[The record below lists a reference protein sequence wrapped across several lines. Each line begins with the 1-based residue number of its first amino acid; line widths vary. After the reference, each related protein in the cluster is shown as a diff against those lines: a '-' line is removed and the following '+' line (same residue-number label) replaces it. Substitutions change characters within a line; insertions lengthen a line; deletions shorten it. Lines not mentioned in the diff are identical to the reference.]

1 MGFEELL
8 EQVGGFGPFQ
18 LRNVALLALPRVL
31 LPLHFLLPIFLA
43 AVPAHRCALPGAPAN
58 FSHQDVW
65 LEAHLPREPDG
76 TLSSCLRFA
85 YPQALPN
92 TTLGEERQSRGEL
105 EDEPATVPCS
115 QGWEYDHS
123 EFSSTIATE
132 SQVGIYIIHLEV
144 ECRWRQSPWEAAGRG
159 LPWEEAEAAGLGRD
173 KVSYSPSWRESLGGL
188 LSGMEWDLVCEQK
201 GLNRAASTFFFA
213 GVLVGAVAFG
223 YLSDRFGRRR
233 LLLVAYVSTLVLGL
247 ASAASVSYV
256 MFAIT
261 RTLTGSALA
270 GFTIIVMPLGEAELE
285 WLDVEHRTVAG
296 VLSSTFWTGG
306 VMLLALV
313 GYLIRDWRWLLL
325 AVTLPCAP
333 GILSLWWVPES
344 ARWLLTQGHVKEAHR
359 YLLHCARLNG
369 RPVCEDSFS
378 QEAVSKV
385 AAGERVVR
393 RPSYLDL
400 FRTPRLRHISLC
412 CVVVWFGVNF
422 SYYGLSLDVSG
433 LGLNV
438 YQTQLLFGAVELPSK
453 LLVYLSVR
461 YAGRRLT
468 QAGTLLGTALAFGT
482 RLLVSSDMKSW
493 STVLA
498 VMGKAFSEAAFTT
511 AYLFTSELYPTVL
524 RQTGMGLTA
533 LVGRLGGSL
542 APLAALLDGVWL
554 SLPKL
559 TYGGIALLAAGTALL
574 LPETRQ
580 AQLPET
586 IQDVERKSA
595 PTSLQEEEMPMKQVQ
610 N

>member
-1 MGFEELL
+1 MRFEELL

-18 LRNVALLALPRVL
+18 LCNVALLALPRVL
-31 LPLHFLLPIFLA
+31 LPMHFLLPVFLA
-43 AVPAHRCALPGAPAN
+43 AVPAHRCALPGAPSN
-58 FSHQDVW
+58 FSHQDAW

-76 TLSSCLRFA
+76 TLSSCLYFTHS
-85 YPQALPN
+85 QALPN
-92 TTLGEERQSRGEL
+92 TTFWGADQSPGQLEGEPST
-105 EDEPATVPCS
+105 APCP
-115 QGWEYDHS
+115 QGWDYDRS
-123 EFSSTIATE
+123 EFSSTIVT
-132 SQVGIYIIHLEV
+132 
-144 ECRWRQSPWEAAGRG
+144 
-159 LPWEEAEAAGLGRD
+159 
-173 KVSYSPSWRESLGGL
+173 
-188 LSGMEWDLVCEQK
+188 EWDLVCEQK
-201 GLNRAASTFFFA
+201 GLNKATSTFFFA

-233 LLLVAYVSTLVLGL
+233 LLLVAYVSSLVLGL
-247 ASAASVSYV
+247 ASAASVSYI
-256 MFAIT
+256 MFVIT
-261 RTLTGSALA
+261 RTLTGAALA
-270 GFTIIVMPLGEAELE
+270 GFTIIVMPLEME
-285 WLDVEHRTVAG
+285 WLDVGHRTVAG
-296 VLSSTFWTGG
+296 VLSGTFWTVG

-344 ARWLLTQGHVKEAHR
+344 ARWLLTQGRVEEAHR
-359 YLLHCARLNG
+359 YLLRCARLNG
-369 RPVCEDSFS
+369 QLVGEDGLSR
-378 QEAVSKV
+378 EALNKV
-385 AAGERVVR
+385 ATRERVVQ

-412 CVVVWFGVNF
+412 CMVMWFGVNF

-453 LLVYLSVR
+453 LLVYLLVR
-461 YAGRRLT
+461 HMGRRLT
-468 QAGTLLGTALAFGT
+468 QAGMLLGTALALGIS
-482 RLLVSSDMKSW
+482 LLVPSEMGTGSIA
-493 STVLA
+493 LA
-498 VMGKAFSEAAFTT
+498 VIGKGFSEAAFTT

-524 RQTGMGLTA
+524 RQTGMGLTS

-559 TYGGIALLAAGTALL
+559 TYGGIALLAACTALL

-586 IQDVERKSA
+586 IQDVERSA
-595 PTSLQEEEMPMKQVQ
+595 PSSLQEEETPMKQVQ
-610 N
+610 D

>member
-1 MGFEELL
+1 MAFEELL
-8 EQVGGFGPFQ
+8 EEVGGFGPFQ
-18 LRNVALLALPRVL
+18 LRNVALLALPRVM
-31 LPLHFLLPIFLA
+31 LPMHFLLPIFLA

-58 FSHQDVW
+58 LSHQDTW

-76 TLSSCLRFA
+76 RLSSCLRFTH
-85 YPQALPN
+85 PQALPN
-92 TTLGEERQSRGEL
+92 TTLWGAGQSPGEQLEGE
-105 EDEPATVPCS
+105 PSTVPCP
-115 QGWEYDHS
+115 QGWEYDRS

-132 SQVGIYIIHLEV
+132 APPCL
-144 ECRWRQSPWEAAGRG
+144 
-159 LPWEEAEAAGLGRD
+159 
-173 KVSYSPSWRESLGGL
+173 SLQ
-188 LSGMEWDLVCEQK
+188 WDLVCEQK
-201 GLNRAASTFFFA
+201 GLNRATSTFFFG
-213 GVLVGAVAFG
+213 GVLVGAVAYG

-233 LLLVAYVSTLVLGL
+233 LLLVAYVSSLVLGL
-247 ASAASVSYV
+247 ASAASISYT

-261 RTLTGSALA
+261 RTLTGTALA
-270 GFTIIVMPLGEAELE
+270 GFTIIVMPLELE
-285 WLDVEHRTVAG
+285 WLDVRHRTVAG

-344 ARWLLTQGHVKEAHR
+344 ARWLLTQGRVEEAHR
-359 YLLHCARLNG
+359 YLLRCARLNG
-369 RPVCEDSFS
+369 QPVGEDGLSR
-378 QEAVSKV
+378 EALNKV
-385 AAGERVVR
+385 AAAERVVR

-412 CVVVWFGVNF
+412 CMVVWFGVNF
-422 SYYGLSLDVSG
+422 SYYGVSLDVSG

-461 YAGRRLT
+461 HAGRRLT
-468 QAGTLLGTALAFGT
+468 LAGTLLGAALALAF
-482 RLLVSSDMKSW
+482 RLLLSSEMKYW
-493 STVLA
+493 STALA
-498 VMGKAFSEAAFTT
+498 VMGKGFSEAAFTT

-542 APLAALLDGVWL
+542 APVAALLDGVWL

-559 TYGGIALLAAGTALL
+559 AYGGIALLAACTALL
-574 LPETRQ
+574 LPETKQ

-595 PTSLQEEEMPMKQVQ
+595 PSSPQEEEMPMKQVQ
-610 N
+610 D

>member
-1 MGFEELL
+1 MRFEELL
-8 EQVGGFGPFQ
+8 DQVGGFGPFQ
-18 LRNVALLALPRVL
+18 LWNVALLALPRVL
-31 LPLHFLLPIFLA
+31 LPMHFLLPIFLA

-58 FSHQDVW
+58 LSPQDAW

-76 TLSSCLRFA
+76 TLSSCLYFTHS
-85 YPQALPN
+85 QALPN
-92 TTLGEERQSRGEL
+92 TTFWGAGQSPGQLEGEPST
-105 EDEPATVPCS
+105 APCP
-115 QGWEYDHS
+115 QGWDYDRS

-132 SQVGIYIIHLEV
+132 
-144 ECRWRQSPWEAAGRG
+144 WN
-159 LPWEEAEAAGLGRD
+159 
-173 KVSYSPSWRESLGGL
+173 
-188 LSGMEWDLVCEQK
+188 LVCEQK
-201 GLNRAASTFFFA
+201 GLNKATSTFFFA

-233 LLLVAYVSTLVLGL
+233 LLLVAYVGSLGLGL
-247 ASAASVSYV
+247 ASAASVSYI

-261 RTLTGSALA
+261 RTLTGAALA
-270 GFTIIVMPLGEAELE
+270 GFTIIVMPL
-285 WLDVEHRTVAG
+285 V
-296 VLSSTFWTGG
+296 G

-333 GILSLWWVPES
+333 GILSLRWVPES
-344 ARWLLTQGHVKEAHR
+344 ARWLLTQGRVEEAHR
-359 YLLHCARLNG
+359 YLLRCARLNG
-369 RPVCEDSFS
+369 RPVGEDGLS
-378 QEAVSKV
+378 QEALNKV
-385 AAGERVVR
+385 ATQERVVQ

-412 CVVVWFGVNF
+412 CMVVWFGVNF

-453 LLVYLSVR
+453 LLVYLLVR
-461 YAGRRLT
+461 HAGRRLT
-468 QAGTLLGTALAFGT
+468 QAGTLLGTALALGVS
-482 RLLVSSDMKSW
+482 LLVTSETGAW
-493 STVLA
+493 RTALA
-498 VMGKAFSEAAFTT
+498 VIGKGFSEAAFTT

-524 RQTGMGLTA
+524 RQTGMGLTS

-542 APLAALLDGVWL
+542 APLAALLDGIWL

-559 TYGGIALLAAGTALL
+559 AYGGIALLAACTALL

-586 IQDVERKSA
+586 IQDVERRSA
-595 PTSLQEEEMPMKQVQ
+595 PPRLQEEEMPMKQVQ
-610 N
+610 D

>member
-1 MGFEELL
+1 MEVPEWHSWPQKSPGSGEEELVPAGEGL
-8 EQVGGFGPFQ
+8 MFIGGPFLPVLAVGFGVWAERPEQ
-18 LRNVALLALPRVL
+18 SCV
-31 LPLHFLLPIFLA
+31 HFLL
-43 AVPAHRCALPGAPAN
+43 HRCAGGGCSLWI
-58 FSHQDVW
+58 SV
-65 LEAHLPREPDG
+65 
-76 TLSSCLRFA
+76 
-85 YPQALPN
+85 
-92 TTLGEERQSRGEL
+92 RQ
-105 EDEPATVPCS
+105 V
-115 QGWEYDHS
+115 
-123 EFSSTIATE
+123 
-132 SQVGIYIIHLEV
+132 
-144 ECRWRQSPWEAAGRG
+144 
-159 LPWEEAEAAGLGRD
+159 
-173 KVSYSPSWRESLGGL
+173 
-188 LSGMEWDLVCEQK
+188 
-201 GLNRAASTFFFA
+201 
-213 GVLVGAVAFG
+213 
-223 YLSDRFGRRR
+223 RFGRRR

-270 GFTIIVMPLGEAELE
+270 GFTIIVMPLELE

-344 ARWLLTQGHVKEAHR
+344 ARWLLTQGGVEEAHR

-369 RPVCEDSFS
+369 RPVGEDNLS

-385 AAGERVVR
+385 AARERVVR

-400 FRTPRLRHISLC
+400 FRTQQLRHISLC
-412 CVVVWFGVNF
+412 CMVVWFGVNF

-433 LGLNV
+433 LGLNI
-438 YQTQLLFGAVELPSK
+438 YQTQLLFGMVELPSK

-461 YAGRRLT
+461 HAGRRLT
-468 QAGTLLGTALAFGT
+468 QAGTLLGTSLALGT
-482 RLLVSSDMKSW
+482 RLLMSSDMKSW
-493 STVLA
+493 STTLA
-498 VMGKAFSEAAFTT
+498 VIGKAFSEAAFTT

-542 APLAALLDGVWL
+542 APLVALLDGVWL
-554 SLPKL
+554 LLPKL
-559 TYGGIALLAAGTALL
+559 VYGGIALLAACTALL

-586 IQDVERKSA
+586 IQDVERKRA

>member
-58 FSHQDVW
+58 FSHQDAW

-76 TLSSCLRFA
+76 MLSSCLHFA

-115 QGWEYDHS
+115 QGWEYDRS

-132 SQVGIYIIHLEV
+132 SQ
-144 ECRWRQSPWEAAGRG
+144 
-159 LPWEEAEAAGLGRD
+159 
-173 KVSYSPSWRESLGGL
+173 
-188 LSGMEWDLVCEQK
+188 WDLVCEQK

-270 GFTIIVMPLGEAELE
+270 GFTIIVMPLELE

-511 AYLFTSELYPTVL
+511 TYLFTSELYPTVL

-580 AQLPET
+580 EQLPET

>member
-132 SQVGIYIIHLEV
+132 EV
-144 ECRWRQSPWEAAGRG
+144 PFC
-159 LPWEEAEAAGLGRD
+159 L
-173 KVSYSPSWRESLGGL
+173 SLQ
-188 LSGMEWDLVCEQK
+188 WDLVCEQK

-270 GFTIIVMPLGEAELE
+270 GFTIIVMPLELE

>member
-1 MGFEELL
+1 MRFEELL
-8 EQVGGFGPFQ
+8 DQVGSFGPFQ
-18 LRNVALLALPRVL
+18 LWNVALLALPRVL
-31 LPLHFLLPIFLA
+31 LPMHFLLPVFLA

-58 FSHQDVW
+58 FSHQDAW
-65 LEAHLPREPDG
+65 LEAHLPQEPDG
-76 TLSSCLRFA
+76 TLSSCLYFTHS
-85 YPQALPN
+85 QALPN
-92 TTLGEERQSRGEL
+92 TTFWGAGQSPGQL
-105 EDEPATVPCS
+105 EDEPSTAPCP
-115 QGWEYDHS
+115 QGWDYDRS
-123 EFSSTIATE
+123 EFSSTIAT
-132 SQVGIYIIHLEV
+132 
-144 ECRWRQSPWEAAGRG
+144 
-159 LPWEEAEAAGLGRD
+159 
-173 KVSYSPSWRESLGGL
+173 
-188 LSGMEWDLVCEQK
+188 EWDLVCEQK
-201 GLNRAASTFFFA
+201 GLNKATSTFFFA

-233 LLLVAYVSTLVLGL
+233 LLLVAYVSSLVLGL

-256 MFAIT
+256 MFVIT
-261 RTLTGSALA
+261 RTLTGAALA
-270 GFTIIVMPLGEAELE
+270 GFTIIVMPLEME
-285 WLDVEHRTVAG
+285 WLDVGHRTVAG
-296 VLSSTFWTGG
+296 VLSGTFWTVG

-344 ARWLLTQGHVKEAHR
+344 ARWLLTQGRVEEAHR
-359 YLLHCARLNG
+359 YLLRCARLNG
-369 RPVCEDSFS
+369 RPMGEDSLS
-378 QEAVSKV
+378 REALNKV
-385 AAGERVVR
+385 ATRERVVQ

-400 FRTPRLRHISLC
+400 LRTPRLRHISLC
-412 CVVVWFGVNF
+412 CMVMWFGVNF

-453 LLVYLSVR
+453 LLVYLFVHH
-461 YAGRRLT
+461 AGRRLT
-468 QAGTLLGTALAFGT
+468 QAGALLGTALALGIS
-482 RLLVSSDMKSW
+482 LLVTSEMGAW
-493 STVLA
+493 STALA
-498 VMGKAFSEAAFTT
+498 VTGKGFSEAAFTT

-524 RQTGMGLTA
+524 RQTGMGLTS

-559 TYGGIALLAAGTALL
+559 AYGGIALLAACTALL

-586 IQDVERKSA
+586 IQDVERRCVHRTVS
-595 PTSLQEEEMPMKQVQ
+595 V
-610 N
+610 

>member
-1 MGFEELL
+1 MSFEELL

-58 FSHQDVW
+58 FSHQDAW
-65 LEAHLPREPDG
+65 LGAYIPREPDG

-123 EFSSTIATE
+123 EFSSTTATE
-132 SQVGIYIIHLEV
+132 SQ
-144 ECRWRQSPWEAAGRG
+144 
-159 LPWEEAEAAGLGRD
+159 
-173 KVSYSPSWRESLGGL
+173 
-188 LSGMEWDLVCEQK
+188 WDLVCEQK

-270 GFTIIVMPLGEAELE
+270 GFTIIVMPLELE

-344 ARWLLTQGHVKEAHR
+344 ARWLLTQGRVKEAHR

-369 RPVCEDSFS
+369 RPVCEDSLS

-385 AAGERVVR
+385 AAEERVVR

-438 YQTQLLFGAVELPSK
+438 YQTQLLFGAVELPFK

-461 YAGRRLT
+461 HAGRRLT
-468 QAGTLLGTALAFGT
+468 QAGTLLGTALALGT

-498 VMGKAFSEAAFTT
+498 VMGKGFSEAAFTT
-511 AYLFTSELYPTVL
+511 VYLFTSELYPTVL

-559 TYGGIALLAAGTALL
+559 AYGGIALLAAGTALL

>member
-8 EQVGGFGPFQ
+8 HQVGGFGPFQ

-31 LPLHFLLPIFLA
+31 MPLHFLLPVFLA
-43 AVPAHRCALPGAPAN
+43 AVPAHRCALPGAPDN
-58 FSHQDVW
+58 FSHQDEW
-65 LEAHLPREPDG
+65 LEAYLPRESNG
-76 TLSSCLRFA
+76 TLSSCLRFTH
-85 YPQALPN
+85 PHPLFN
-92 TTLGEERQSRGEL
+92 TTLVGGRHSPEEL
-105 EDEPATVPCS
+105 EGVSPTVACP
-115 QGWEYDHS
+115 QGWEYDRS
-123 EFSSTIATE
+123 QFSSTIVT
-132 SQVGIYIIHLEV
+132 
-144 ECRWRQSPWEAAGRG
+144 
-159 LPWEEAEAAGLGRD
+159 
-173 KVSYSPSWRESLGGL
+173 
-188 LSGMEWDLVCEQK
+188 EWDLVCEQK
-201 GLNRAASTFFFA
+201 GLNQVTSTFFFA

-247 ASAASVSYV
+247 ASAASISYT

-261 RTLTGSALA
+261 RTLTGTALA
-270 GFTIIVMPLGEAELE
+270 GFTIIVMPLELE
-285 WLDVEHRTVAG
+285 WLDVGHRTVAG

-306 VMLLALV
+306 VMLLALI

-333 GILSLWWVPES
+333 GIVSLWWVPES
-344 ARWLLTQGHVKEAHR
+344 ARWLLTQGRVEEAHR
-359 YLLHCARLNG
+359 YLLRCARLNG
-369 RPVCEDSFS
+369 RPMGEDGLSL
-378 QEAVSKV
+378 EALSKV
-385 AAGERVVR
+385 AAKERVVQK
-393 RPSYLDL
+393 PSYLDL

-412 CVVVWFGVNF
+412 CMVVWFGVNF

-438 YQTQLLFGAVELPSK
+438 YQTQLLFGAVELPAK

-461 YAGRRLT
+461 HAGRRLT
-468 QAGTLLGTALAFGT
+468 QAGTLLGSALALGIRILVPSEKGPWGT
-482 RLLVSSDMKSW
+482 I
-493 STVLA
+493 LA
-498 VMGKAFSEAAFTT
+498 VMGKGFSEAAFTT

-559 TYGGIALLAAGTALL
+559 TYGGITLLAACTALL

-580 AQLPET
+580 AHLPET
-586 IQDVERKSA
+586 IQDVETKR
-595 PTSLQEEEMPMKQVQ
+595 TSQQDL
-610 N
+610 

>member
-1 MGFEELL
+1 MSFEELL

-58 FSHQDVW
+58 FSHQDAW
-65 LEAHLPREPDG
+65 LEAYIPREPDG
-76 TLSSCLRFA
+76 TLSSCLHFA

-105 EDEPATVPCS
+105 EDESATVPCS

-123 EFSSTIATE
+123 EFSSTTAT
-132 SQVGIYIIHLEV
+132 
-144 ECRWRQSPWEAAGRG
+144 
-159 LPWEEAEAAGLGRD
+159 
-173 KVSYSPSWRESLGGL
+173 
-188 LSGMEWDLVCEQK
+188 EWDLVCEQK

-213 GVLVGAVAFG
+213 GVLVGAMAFG

-344 ARWLLTQGHVKEAHR
+344 ARWLLTQGRVKEAHR

-369 RPVCEDSFS
+369 RPVCEDSLS

-385 AAGERVVR
+385 AAEERVVR

-438 YQTQLLFGAVELPSK
+438 YQTQLLFGAVELPFK

-461 YAGRRLT
+461 HAGRRLT
-468 QAGTLLGTALAFGT
+468 QAGTLLGTALALGT

-498 VMGKAFSEAAFTT
+498 VMGKGFSEAAFTT
-511 AYLFTSELYPTVL
+511 VYLFTSELYPTVL

-559 TYGGIALLAAGTALL
+559 AYGGIALLAAGTALL

>member
-8 EQVGGFGPFQ
+8 DKVGGFGPFQ
-18 LRNVALLALPRVL
+18 LWNVALLALPRVL
-31 LPLHFLLPIFLA
+31 LPMHFLLPIFLA
-43 AVPAHRCALPGAPAN
+43 AVPAHRCALPGLPSN

-76 TLSSCLRFA
+76 RLSSCLRFTH
-85 YPQALPN
+85 PQALPN
-92 TTLGEERQSRGEL
+92 TTLWGGGQSTGEQLEGE
-105 EDEPATVPCS
+105 PSTVPCP

-132 SQVGIYIIHLEV
+132 
-144 ECRWRQSPWEAAGRG
+144 
-159 LPWEEAEAAGLGRD
+159 
-173 KVSYSPSWRESLGGL
+173 
-188 LSGMEWDLVCEQK
+188 WDLVCEQK
-201 GLNRAASTFFFA
+201 GLNRASSTFFFA

-233 LLLVAYVSTLVLGL
+233 LLLVAYVSALVLGL
-247 ASAASVSYV
+247 ASAASVSYT

-261 RTLTGSALA
+261 RTLTGTALA
-270 GFTIIVMPLGEAELE
+270 GFTIIVMPLELE
-285 WLDVEHRTVAG
+285 WLDVGHRTVAG

-325 AVTLPCAP
+325 TVTLPCAP

-344 ARWLLTQGHVKEAHR
+344 ARWLLTQGRVEEAHR
-359 YLLHCARLNG
+359 YLLRCARLNG
-369 RPVCEDSFS
+369 RPEGEDGLS
-378 QEAVSKV
+378 QEALSKV
-385 AAGERVVR
+385 AAAERVVQ

-412 CVVVWFGVNF
+412 CMVVWFGVNF

-461 YAGRRLT
+461 HAGRRLT
-468 QAGTLLGTALAFGT
+468 LAGTLLGAALSLGF
-482 RLLVSSDMKSW
+482 RLLVSSEMKSW
-493 STVLA
+493 STALA
-498 VMGKAFSEAAFTT
+498 VIGKGFSEAAFTT

-559 TYGGIALLAAGTALL
+559 TYGGIALLAACTALL
-574 LPETRQ
+574 LPETKH

-595 PTSLQEEEMPMKQVQ
+595 PSSLQEEEMPMKQVQ
-610 N
+610 D

>member
-1 MGFEELL
+1 MAFEELL
-8 EQVGGFGPFQ
+8 DQVGGFGPFQ

-43 AVPAHRCALPGAPAN
+43 AVPAHHCALPSAPAN
-58 FSHQDVW
+58 ISHQDAPGNISHQDMW

-76 TLSSCLRFA
+76 TLSSCLRFVHA
-85 YPQALPN
+85 RPLPN
-92 TTLGEERQSRGEL
+92 TTLGEEGHSHGEP
-105 EDEPATVPCS
+105 EGEPPTVPCP
-115 QGWEYDHS
+115 QGWEYDRS
-123 EFSSTIATE
+123 EFSSTIAT
-132 SQVGIYIIHLEV
+132 
-144 ECRWRQSPWEAAGRG
+144 
-159 LPWEEAEAAGLGRD
+159 
-173 KVSYSPSWRESLGGL
+173 
-188 LSGMEWDLVCEQK
+188 EWDLVCEQK
-201 GLNRAASTFFFA
+201 GLNRATSTFFFA

-233 LLLVAYVSTLVLGL
+233 LLLVAYVSTLVMGL
-247 ASAASVSYV
+247 VSAASVSYV
-256 MFAIT
+256 MFAVT
-261 RTLTGSALA
+261 RTLT
-270 GFTIIVMPLGEAELE
+270 ELE
-285 WLDVEHRTVAG
+285 WLDVGHRTVAG
-296 VLSSTFWTGG
+296 VLSSTFWTVG
-306 VMLLALV
+306 VILLALV

-344 ARWLLTQGHVKEAHR
+344 ARWLLTQGRVEEAHV
-359 YLLHCARLNG
+359 YLLRCARING
-369 RPVCEDSFS
+369 QPVGDNGLS
-378 QEAVSKV
+378 QERRGDPERAMCPAEDTKPSLMSQPHLLYQALNKV
-385 AAGERVVR
+385 AIGERVAHK
-393 RPSYLDL
+393 PSYLDL

-412 CVVVWFGVNF
+412 CMVVWFGVNF
-422 SYYGLSLDVSG
+422 SYYGLSLNVSG

-461 YAGRRLT
+461 HAGRRLT
-468 QAGTLLGTALAFGT
+468 QAGSLLGTAVTVGI
-482 RLLVSSDMKSW
+482 RLLVSSEMGSW
-493 STVLA
+493 STALA
-498 VMGKAFSEAAFTT
+498 VMGKGFSEAAFTT

-554 SLPKL
+554 PLPKL
-559 TYGGIALLAAGTALL
+559 TYGGIALLAACTALL

-580 AQLPET
+580 IQLPET
-586 IQDVERKSA
+586 IQDVERRSSFLPSA
-595 PTSLQEEEMPMKQVQ
+595 VSNLQEEEMPMKQVQ

>member
-1 MGFEELL
+1 MAFEELL
-8 EQVGGFGPFQ
+8 DKVGGFGPFQ
-18 LRNVALLALPRVL
+18 LWNVALLALPRVL
-31 LPLHFLLPIFLA
+31 LPMHFLLPIFLT

-58 FSHQDVW
+58 FSHQDAW

-76 TLSSCLRFA
+76 RFSSCLRFTHSR
-85 YPQALPN
+85 ALPN
-92 TTLGEERQSRGEL
+92 TTLWGLGQSPGEQLEGE
-105 EDEPATVPCS
+105 PSTVPCP

-132 SQVGIYIIHLEV
+132 
-144 ECRWRQSPWEAAGRG
+144 
-159 LPWEEAEAAGLGRD
+159 
-173 KVSYSPSWRESLGGL
+173 
-188 LSGMEWDLVCEQK
+188 WDLVCEQK
-201 GLNRAASTFFFA
+201 GLNRATSTFFFA

-233 LLLVAYVSTLVLGL
+233 LLLVAYVSALVLGL
-247 ASAASVSYV
+247 VSAASVSYT

-261 RTLTGSALA
+261 RTLTGTALA
-270 GFTIIVMPLGEAELE
+270 GFTIIVMPLELE
-285 WLDVEHRTVAG
+285 WLDVGHRTVAG

-344 ARWLLTQGHVKEAHR
+344 ARWLLTQGRVEDAHR
-359 YLLHCARLNG
+359 YLLRCARLNG
-369 RPVCEDSFS
+369 RPVGEDGLSR
-378 QEAVSKV
+378 EALSKV
-385 AAGERVVR
+385 AAAERVVR
-393 RPSYLDL
+393 RPSYVDL

-412 CVVVWFGVNF
+412 CMVVWFGVNF

-461 YAGRRLT
+461 HAGRRLT
-468 QAGTLLGTALAFGT
+468 LAGTLLGTSLSLGF
-482 RLLVSSDMKSW
+482 RLLVSSEMKSW
-493 STVLA
+493 STALA
-498 VMGKAFSEAAFTT
+498 VLGKGFSEAAFTT

-559 TYGGIALLAAGTALL
+559 AYGGIALLAACTALL
-574 LPETRQ
+574 LPETKQ

-586 IQDVERKSA
+586 IQDVERKRCVHRTVS
-595 PTSLQEEEMPMKQVQ
+595 V
-610 N
+610 

>member
-8 EQVGGFGPFQ
+8 HKVG
-18 LRNVALLALPRVL
+18 
-31 LPLHFLLPIFLA
+31 
-43 AVPAHRCALPGAPAN
+43 AHRCALPGVPAN
-58 FSHQDVW
+58 FSHQDEWV
-65 LEAHLPREPDG
+65 EAHLPGSLMAGQLLPLF
-76 TLSSCLRFA
+76 THL
-85 YPQALPN
+85 QALPN
-92 TTLGEERQSRGEL
+92 TTLCGRGAEPWGEQLDGE
-105 EDEPATVPCS
+105 PSTVPCP

-123 EFSSTIATE
+123 EFSSTMQPEGT
-132 SQVGIYIIHLEV
+132 
-144 ECRWRQSPWEAAGRG
+144 R
-159 LPWEEAEAAGLGRD
+159 
-173 KVSYSPSWRESLGGL
+173 
-188 LSGMEWDLVCEQK
+188 WDLVCEQK
-201 GLNRAASTFFFA
+201 GLNRATSTFFFA
-213 GVLVGAVAFG
+213 VGANEGVG
-223 YLSDRFGRRR
+223 FGRRR
-233 LLLVAYVSTLVLGL
+233 LLLVAYVSSLVLGL
-247 ASAASVSYV
+247 ASAASVSYT

-261 RTLTGSALA
+261 RTLTGTALA
-270 GFTIIVMPLGEAELE
+270 GFTIIVMPLELE
-285 WLDVEHRTVAG
+285 WLDVGHRTVAG

-333 GILSLWWVPES
+333 GILSIWWVPES
-344 ARWLLTQGHVKEAHR
+344 ARWLLTQGRVEEAHR
-359 YLLHCARLNG
+359 YLLRCARLNG
-369 RPVCEDSFS
+369 RPLGEDGLS
-378 QEAVSKV
+378 QEALSKV
-385 AAGERVVR
+385 AAAERVVR

-412 CVVVWFGVNF
+412 CMVVWFGVNF
-422 SYYGLSLDVSG
+422 SYYGVSLDVSG

-461 YAGRRLT
+461 HAGRRLT
-468 QAGTLLGTALAFGT
+468 LAGTLLGAALALGF
-482 RLLVSSDMKSW
+482 RLLVSSEVKSW
-493 STVLA
+493 STALA
-498 VMGKAFSEAAFTT
+498 VMGKGFSEAAFTT

-524 RQTGMGLTA
+524 RMGLTA

-559 TYGGIALLAAGTALL
+559 AYGGIALLAACTALL
-574 LPETRQ
+574 LPETKQ

-595 PTSLQEEEMPMKQVQ
+595 PSNPQEEEMPMKQVQ
-610 N
+610 D

>member
-1 MGFEELL
+1 MAFEELL

-18 LRNVALLALPRVL
+18 LRNLALLALPRVL
-31 LPLHFLLPIFLA
+31 LPMHFLLPIFLA
-43 AVPAHRCALPGAPAN
+43 AVPAHHCALPGAPAN
-58 FSHQDVW
+58 ISHQDAW

-76 TLSSCLRFA
+76 TLSSCLRFSH
-85 YPQALPN
+85 PRPLSN
-92 TTLGEERQSRGEL
+92 TTLGEEGQSPGQPEGQPPT
-105 EDEPATVPCS
+105 ESCA
-115 QGWEYDHS
+115 QGWEYDRS
-123 EFSSTIATE
+123 EFSSTIAT
-132 SQVGIYIIHLEV
+132 
-144 ECRWRQSPWEAAGRG
+144 
-159 LPWEEAEAAGLGRD
+159 
-173 KVSYSPSWRESLGGL
+173 
-188 LSGMEWDLVCEQK
+188 EWDLVCEQK

-233 LLLVAYVSTLVLGL
+233 LLLVAYVCALVLGL
-247 ASAASVSYV
+247 VSAASVSYV
-256 MFAIT
+256 MFVIT
-261 RTLTGSALA
+261 RTLTGTALA
-270 GFTIIVMPLGEAELE
+270 GFTIIVMPLELE

-296 VLSSTFWTGG
+296 VLSGIFWTGG

-344 ARWLLTQGHVKEAHR
+344 ARWLLTQGRVEEAHG
-359 YLLHCARLNG
+359 YLLRCARMNG
-369 RPVCEDSFS
+369 RPVGDNGLSR
-378 QEAVSKV
+378 EALNKV
-385 AAGERVVR
+385 AVGERVAR
-393 RPSYLDL
+393 RPSYFDL

-412 CVVVWFGVNF
+412 CMVMWFGVNF

-438 YQTQLLFGAVELPSK
+438 YQTQLLFGAVEMPSK

-461 YAGRRLT
+461 HAGRRLT
-468 QAGTLLGTALAFGT
+468 QAGALLGTAITLGS
-482 RLLVSSDMKSW
+482 RLLVSSEMWSW
-493 STVLA
+493 SIALA
-498 VMGKAFSEAAFTT
+498 VTGKGFSEAAFST

-554 SLPKL
+554 PLPKL
-559 TYGGIALLAAGTALL
+559 AYGGIALLAACTALL
-574 LPETRQ
+574 LPETRKM
-580 AQLPET
+580 QLPET
-586 IQDVERKSA
+586 IQDVEKKSA
-595 PTSLQEEEMPMKQVQ
+595 LSSLQEEEMPMKQIE

>member
-1 MGFEELL
+1 MRFEELL

-18 LRNVALLALPRVL
+18 LCNVALLALPRVL
-31 LPLHFLLPIFLA
+31 LPMHFLLPIFLA

-58 FSHQDVW
+58 FSHQDAW

-76 TLSSCLRFA
+76 TLSSCLYFTHS
-85 YPQALPN
+85 QALPN
-92 TTLGEERQSRGEL
+92 TTFWGADQSPGQLEGEPST
-105 EDEPATVPCS
+105 APCP
-115 QGWEYDHS
+115 QGWDYDRS

-132 SQVGIYIIHLEV
+132 VPVCET
-144 ECRWRQSPWEAAGRG
+144 RG
-159 LPWEEAEAAGLGRD
+159 H
-173 KVSYSPSWRESLGGL
+173 
-188 LSGMEWDLVCEQK
+188 WDLVCEQK
-201 GLNRAASTFFFA
+201 GLNKATSTSFFA

-233 LLLVAYVSTLVLGL
+233 LLLVAYVSSLVLGL
-247 ASAASVSYV
+247 ASAASVSYI
-256 MFAIT
+256 MFIIT
-261 RTLTGSALA
+261 RTLTGAALA
-270 GFTIIVMPLGEAELE
+270 GFTIIVMPLEME
-285 WLDVEHRTVAG
+285 WLDVGHRTVAG
-296 VLSSTFWTGG
+296 VLSGTFWTVG

-344 ARWLLTQGHVKEAHR
+344 ARWLLTQGRVEEAHR
-359 YLLHCARLNG
+359 YLLRCARLNG
-369 RPVCEDSFS
+369 QLVGEDGLSR
-378 QEAVSKV
+378 EALNKV
-385 AAGERVVR
+385 ATQERVVQ

-412 CVVVWFGVNF
+412 CMVMWFGVNF

-453 LLVYLSVR
+453 LLVYLLVR
-461 YAGRRLT
+461 HVGRRLT
-468 QAGTLLGTALAFGT
+468 QAGMLLGTALALGVS
-482 RLLVSSDMKSW
+482 LLVPSEMGTW
-493 STVLA
+493 SIALA
-498 VMGKAFSEAAFTT
+498 VIGKGFSEAAFTT

-524 RQTGMGLTA
+524 RQTGMGLTS

-559 TYGGIALLAAGTALL
+559 AYGGIALLAACTALL

-586 IQDVERKSA
+586 IQDVERRCARNDCLLPHPAFRRKRC
-595 PTSLQEEEMPMKQVQ
+595 P
-610 N
+610 